1 MGHVPDPYGSHY
13 FMLEIDGEEVAQILQ
28 VSGLK
33 TQAQVFE
40 VEEGGNNG
48 FVHKRVSMSRW
59 DNITI
64 RYATSSSRFLQS
76 WRDAFL
82 RNPLGEGQ
90 WRSGSVVMFN
100 NHGDAVRRFNFVR
113 AWPVAWEGPSLD
125 SGNSEL
131 AVESLEL
138 AHEGISV
145 SDR

>member
-1 MGHVPDPYGSHY
+1 MAQIPDPFGNHY
-13 FMLEIDGEEVAQILQ
+13 FMLEIDGEEVSHILQ

-40 VEEGGNNG
+40 IEEGGNNG
-48 FVHKRVSMSRW
+48 FVHKRVAASRW

-64 RYATSSSRFLQS
+64 RYATSGSRFLQS
-76 WRDAFL
+76 WRDGFL
-82 RNPLGEGQ
+82 QNPLGEGQ
-90 WRSGSVVMFN
+90 WRGGSIVMFN
-100 NHGDAVRRFNFVR
+100 NHGDPVRRFHFSR
-113 AWPVAWEGPSLD
+113 AWPVSWEGPSLD